1 MGKRHNHADISNYT
15 PMSQGGMER
24 AVDAV
29 QYYSHRANE
38 AGQIQFRSG
47 FDSEGDELTKAEMLD
62 GLSEARDRGAQY
74 VYSVVL
80 SPDHRAAGRDLKEY
94 TREVV
99 DGTLRER
106 HGGGLTWKAIIHD
119 NQNGH
124 PHVHVV
130 LMTRVTLSRTEFRQ
144 FNRQVDKAWK
154 GGDQQHQEHGHQQ
167 ERGHDGWTH

>member
-1 MGKRHNHADISNYT
+1 MPRRHNHADISNYT

-24 AVDAV
+24 AVEAV
-29 QYYSHRANE
+29 QYYSHRPDE
-38 AGQIQFRSG
+38 SGRVQFRSG
-47 FDSEGDELTKAEMLD
+47 FDSDRDHLAKSEMLD
-62 GLSEARDRGAQY
+62 GLSKARDQGARY

-80 SPDHRAAGRDLKEY
+80 SPDHRAASRDLKEY

-106 HGGGLTWKAIIHD
+106 HGEGLAWKAIVHD

-130 LMTRVTLSRTEFRQ
+130 LMTRVTLNRTEFRQ
-144 FNRQVDKAWK
+144 FNRQVDDSWR
-154 GGDQQHQEHGHQQ
+154 GGDQQRHEQEHQQ
-167 ERGHDGWTH
+167 EWSHEGWVL